1 MNDVSW
7 FDELLDQIEA
17 APLALITKFGPW
29 ITPLVPAYFVSR
41 AMVKQLQAP
50 ELWGWVAAI
59 ALEVVGI
66 AATNSLL
73 RAYQWERERRKTDPA
88 APLWWNV
95 SAALV
100 YYLTAFLMVFFV
112 ELVPESLK
120 LAPAMFVILSG
131 TSALVLALVGD
142 QKRRERLV
150 TEMSHQ
156 RQADRSAK
164 RLADKSVTSGVSADH
179 TDTLQ
184 AARQSRK
191 ASQEQAEAA
200 LLDYLSKHPDA
211 THIQAA
217 FNVNRSRPWVTGKI
231 AEFEAAGIIK
241 ANGHGYEVNGG
252 YHAETL

>member
-1 MNDVSW
+1 MNAYTW
-7 FDELLDQIEA
+7 FDDLLDQIEA
-17 APLALITKFGPW
+17 TPLALITKFGPW
-29 ITPLVPAYFVSR
+29 LTPLVPAYFVSR

-50 ELWGWVAAI
+50 ELWGWVAAA

-88 APLWWNV
+88 APIWWNV

-100 YYLTAFLMVFFV
+100 YYLTAFLLVFFV

-150 TEMSHQ
+150 IETSHQ

-164 RLADKSVTSGVSADH
+164 RQADTSLTLGVSADH
-179 TDTLQ
+179 ADSLE

-191 ASQEQAEAA
+191 NQQQAAESA
-200 LLDYLSKHPDA
+200 LLSFLAQRPDA
-211 THIQAA
+211 THTEAA

-231 AEFEAAGIIK
+231 AEFEAAGVIK
-241 ANGHGYEVNGG
+241 KNGNGYEVNGG
-252 YHAETL
+252 HHENAL